1 MSAAWVVQVT
11 SSLLLPVATVLPLFS
26 TVREMAM
33 LGQTRVAE
41 HVYETFSLAT
51 ADALLTVQVGVVAT
65 ENIQMKLFVCIRI

>member
-1 MSAAWVVQVT
+1 
-11 SSLLLPVATVLPLFS
+11 
-26 TVREMAM
+26 MAM